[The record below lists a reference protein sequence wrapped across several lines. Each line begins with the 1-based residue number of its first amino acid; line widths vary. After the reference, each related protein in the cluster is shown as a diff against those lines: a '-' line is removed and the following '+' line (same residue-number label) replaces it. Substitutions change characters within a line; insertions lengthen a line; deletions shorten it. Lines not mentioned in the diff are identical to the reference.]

1 MRRLDSRCARPIAAI
16 AFVILA
22 ILAAG
27 ATWARAQDN
36 MVLAILQG
44 RWTVTASEHLGTA
57 SSAITDGVMT
67 VSGEAFEIRGTGSK
81 MVKGTLSVDVRRRP
95 WQIDLALDGGKR
107 WVGIWEL
114 VGDTLKLN
122 YVDAA
127 GQYPRPTTFMT
138 AENADG
144 ALVTFQRVPR
154 R

>member
-1 MRRLDSRCARPIAAI
+1 MRRLDSRCAWPVAAI
-16 AFVILA
+16 AFVVLA
-22 ILAAG
+22 EG

-44 RWTVTASEHLGTA
+44 LWTVTASEHLGTA

-67 VSGEAFEIRGTGSK
+67 VSGEAFEIHGTGTK

-122 YVDAA
+122 YVDGA

-144 ALVTFQRVPR
+144 ALVTFQRAPR